1 MRSNVLVKSL
11 RVSSLPHS
19 LVFSTYTARF
29 IVTLPDLKVLCSVA
43 KDTIIE
49 LDLGSIR
56 SSPRYGCTEFV
67 YPECLHFDNDDK
79 IDDVLLEHGRLP
91 HVLPLA
97 VHLRF
102 FSLIDK

>member
-1 MRSNVLVKSL
+1 MVTGDPRCVSVTGLSL
-11 RVSSLPHS
+11 RLQIAEADSLQTHS
-19 LVFSTYTARF
+19 RNNTQ
-29 IVTLPDLKVLCSVA
+29 
-43 KDTIIE
+43 